1 MKLRKK
7 ILLLISLL
15 VFTLMLFSAC
25 SETKIN
31 KEDVEIFSLQKSFEL
46 AEQYLELVKNNNMDE
61 ANKLCTEKLIQNNQ
75 NILPGTSNI
84 IAFAPDNV
92 IESSKSAFII
102 FNVIRNSSSEPK
114 CDLDNYAIRVIK
126 EEGNYKIDEI
136 KAMNLK
142 QVFVR
147 NRSLRMISEDGGSSD
162 LIISLN
168 NIPKDAYLKENEI
181 MLYKEKVPADKF
193 GPVSL
198 GYRGKKVAISTISEN
213 RAFISV
219 AYIEESKEAQGGAN
233 SQSESGSNTSQE
245 GSNVENSLEDLGDK
259 PIAKKIVQ
267 LDMLNDVTID
277 NLVFTQEERYLILE
291 YFNSNNVKRIKV
303 YNSSSGDLIDL
314 NFNEVIPDDNYSIE
328 LLDFKKDEFTVNI
341 VAKEGVN
348 SINKEIPGKYNVN
361 IESKVIK
368 KI

>member
-1 MKLRKK
+1 MRKK

-15 VFTLMLFSAC
+15 LFTSMLFTAC
-25 SETKIN
+25 SETNIN
-31 KEDVEIFSLQKSFEL
+31 TDNIEIFGLKKAYDL
-46 AEQYLELVKNNNMDE
+46 AEQYLELVKNNNIDE
-61 ANKLCTEKLIQNNQ
+61 ANKLCTEKLIENNK
-75 NILPGTSNI
+75 NILLGTSDI

-92 IESSKSAFII
+92 IESSRSAFII

-114 CDLDNYAIRVIK
+114 CDLDNYAIKVIK
-126 EEGNYKIDEI
+126 EDGNYKIDEI
-136 KAMNLK
+136 KAINLK

-147 NRSLRMISEDGGSSD
+147 NKSLRMISEDGGSSD

-168 NIPKDAYLKENEI
+168 NIPKDAYLKENEL
-181 MLYKEKVPADKF
+181 MLYKEKVPADQF

-233 SQSESGSNTSQE
+233 SQGESGSNTAQE
-245 GSNVENSLEDLGDK
+245 SSNVENSLEDLVDK

-277 NLVFTQEERYLILE
+277 NLVFTREERYVILE

-303 YNSSSGDLIDL
+303 YNSSSGDLVDL
-314 NFNEVIPDDNYSIE
+314 RFDEVIPDDNYSIE
-328 LLDFKKDEFTVNI
+328 LLDFKMDEFRVSVTP
-341 VAKEGVN
+341 KEGAN
-348 SINKEIPGKYNVN
+348 NINEEISGEYNVD

>member
-1 MKLRKK
+1 MRKK
-7 ILLLISLL
+7 ILLLMSLL
-15 VFTLMLFSAC
+15 ISTLMLFSAC
-25 SETKIN
+25 SEPEIN
-31 KEDVEIFSLQKSFEL
+31 KDDIEVFSLKKSFEL
-46 AEQYLELVKNNNMDE
+46 AEQYLELVKSNNIDE
-61 ANKLCTEKLIQNNQ
+61 ANKLCTEKLIENNK

-84 IAFAPDNV
+84 IAFSPDNV

-114 CDLDNYAIRVIK
+114 CDLDNYALRVIR
-126 EEGNYKIDEI
+126 EDGDYKIDEI
-136 KAMNLK
+136 KAINLK

-147 NRSLRMISEDGGSSD
+147 NKSLRMISEDGGKSD

-168 NIPKDAYLKENEI
+168 NIPKDAYLKENEL
-181 MLYKEKVPADKF
+181 MLYKEKVPNAEF

-198 GYRGKKVAISTISEN
+198 GYKGKKVAISTINEN

-219 AYIEESKEAQGGAN
+219 AYIEESKEAQGASD
-233 SQSESGSNTSQE
+233 SQGESSSNTAQESG
-245 GSNVENSLEDLGDK
+245 NVENSLEDLVDK

-267 LDMLNDVTID
+267 MDMLNDVTID

-291 YFNSNNVKRIKV
+291 YFNSNDVKRIKV

-314 NFNEVIPDDNYSIE
+314 SFDEILPDDKYSIE
-328 LLDFKKDEFTVNI
+328 LIDFKKDEFRVN
-341 VAKEGVN
+341 VTAKEGVN
-348 SINKEIPGKYNVN
+348 NINEEIPGKYNVD